1 MKEIINEL
9 IDKGVLVFNPFTLDL
24 SEPRFVL
31 LMEREQEILL
41 EDNPIA
47 LIVANSIID
56 AEAMLNEY
64 SIEDKYRDNMYVD
77 IYAVDTLV
85 RVSWMMGFKTM
96 KEVRKFVQDKE
107 EYFQYAFDNH
117 KSTIINL

>member
-9 IDKGVLVFNPFTLDL
+9 IDKGMLVFNPFNLDL

-31 LMEREQEILL
+31 LMEREKEILL

-56 AEAMLNEY
+56 AEAMLDEY

-96 KEVRKFVQDKE
+96 KEVRKFVQGKE
-107 EYFQYAFDNH
+107 EYFQYAFDNK
-117 KSTIINL
+117 KSTLINL

>member
-9 IDKGVLVFNPFTLDL
+9 IDKGVLVFNPFNLDL

-31 LMEREQEILL
+31 LMEREKEILL

-56 AEAMLNEY
+56 AEAMLLEY

-117 KSTIINL
+117 KSTLINL

>member
-1 MKEIINEL
+1 MKEVINEL
-9 IDKGVLVFNPFTLDL
+9 IDKGMLVFNPFTLDL

-31 LMEREQEILL
+31 LMEREKEIIL

-56 AEAMLNEY
+56 AEAMLLEY

-117 KSTIINL
+117 KSTLINL

>member
-9 IDKGVLVFNPFTLDL
+9 IDKGMLVFNPFNLDL
-24 SEPRFVL
+24 SEPRFIL
-31 LMEREQEILL
+31 LMEREKEIIL

-56 AEAMLNEY
+56 AEAMLLEY

-117 KSTIINL
+117 KSTLINL

>member
-1 MKEIINEL
+1 
-9 IDKGVLVFNPFTLDL
+9 
-24 SEPRFVL
+24 
-31 LMEREQEILL
+31 MEREQEILL

-56 AEAMLNEY
+56 AEAMLLEY

-117 KSTIINL
+117 KSTLINL

>member
-9 IDKGVLVFNPFTLDL
+9 IDKGMLVFNPFNLDL

-31 LMEREQEILL
+31 LMEREKEILL

-56 AEAMLNEY
+56 AEAMLDEY

-96 KEVRKFVQDKE
+96 KEVRKFVQGKE

-117 KSTIINL
+117 KSTLINL

>member
-9 IDKGVLVFNPFTLDL
+9 IDKGMLVFNPFTLDL

-31 LMEREQEILL
+31 LMEREKEILL

-56 AEAMLNEY
+56 AEAMLDEY

-117 KSTIINL
+117 KSTLINL

>member
-9 IDKGVLVFNPFTLDL
+9 IDKGMLVFNPFNLDL

-31 LMEREQEILL
+31 LMEREKEILL

-56 AEAMLNEY
+56 AEAMLDEY

-117 KSTIINL
+117 KSTLINL

>member
-9 IDKGVLVFNPFTLDL
+9 IDKGMLVFNPFNLDL

-31 LMEREQEILL
+31 LMEREKEILL

-56 AEAMLNEY
+56 AEAMLDEY

-96 KEVRKFVQDKE
+96 KELRKFVQGKE
-107 EYFQYAFDNH
+107 EYFQCAFDNH
-117 KSTIINL
+117 KSTLINL

>member
-1 MKEIINEL
+1 MKEVINEL
-9 IDKGVLVFNPFTLDL
+9 IDKGMLVFTPFTLDL

-31 LMEREQEILL
+31 LMEREKEIIL

-56 AEAMLNEY
+56 AEAMLLEY

>member
-9 IDKGVLVFNPFTLDL
+9 IDKGMLVFNPFTLDL

-31 LMEREQEILL
+31 LMEREKEILL

-56 AEAMLNEY
+56 AEAMLDEY

-96 KEVRKFVQDKE
+96 KEVRKFVQGKE

-117 KSTIINL
+117 KSTLINL

>member
-9 IDKGVLVFNPFTLDL
+9 IDKGMLVFNPFNLDL

-56 AEAMLNEY
+56 AEAMLLEY

-117 KSTIINL
+117 KSTLINL

>member
-9 IDKGVLVFNPFTLDL
+9 IDKGVLVFNPFNLDL

-31 LMEREQEILL
+31 LMEREKEILL

-56 AEAMLNEY
+56 AEAMLLEY

-96 KEVRKFVQDKE
+96 KEVRKFVQDKK

-117 KSTIINL
+117 KSTLINL

>member
-9 IDKGVLVFNPFTLDL
+9 IDKGMLVFNPFNLDL
-24 SEPRFVL
+24 NEPRFVL
-31 LMEREQEILL
+31 LMEREKEIIL

-56 AEAMLNEY
+56 AEAMLLEY

-117 KSTIINL
+117 KSTLINL

>member
-9 IDKGVLVFNPFTLDL
+9 IDKGMLVFNPFNLDL

-31 LMEREQEILL
+31 LMEREKEILL
-41 EDNPIA
+41 EDNHIA

-56 AEAMLNEY
+56 AKAMLDEY

-117 KSTIINL
+117 KSTLINL

>member
-9 IDKGVLVFNPFTLDL
+9 IDKGMLVFNPFNLDL

-31 LMEREQEILL
+31 LMEREKEIIL

-56 AEAMLNEY
+56 AEAMLLEY

-117 KSTIINL
+117 KSTLINL

>member
-1 MKEIINEL
+1 MNEIINEL
-9 IDKGVLVFNPFTLDL
+9 IDKGMLVFNPFTLDL

-56 AEAMLNEY
+56 AEAMLLEY

-117 KSTIINL
+117 KSTLINL

>member
-56 AEAMLNEY
+56 AKAMLDEY

-117 KSTIINL
+117 KSTLINL